1 MVICYK
7 KKKSVTEIL
16 SSEYNDCEGGILLE
30 RPDRSGWFADFKV
43 GNHGHKDQG
52 HFLLMIKLS
61 SGK

>member
-1 MVICYK
+1 M
-7 KKKSVTEIL
+7 TEIL
-16 SSEYNDCEGGILLE
+16 NSEHNDCEGGILLE
-30 RPDRSGWFADFKV
+30 RPDRGGWFADFKV